1 MTQPLESAR
10 ALLDRSLAGAG
21 RIEKTALAALAIVV
35 LSTWGFVEL
44 ADEVTSG
51 QTGALDR
58 SILLAFRNAA
68 DPSDPIGPRWFEEVM
83 RDITALGGTTV
94 LTLITLTV
102 VGYLALDGKR
112 HAAIMVLVSIGTGLL
127 LSHGLKFGFARPRP
141 DLVPH
146 GATVYTASFPSGH
159 ATMAAVVYL
168 TLGVLLARTRA
179 NRAIRIYILSAAMLL
194 TVLVGISRVYLGVHW
209 PTDVIAGWAA
219 GTAWALLCWLVMLW
233 LQQRGNVEEP
243 EDGEPDTDRDET
255 HVPASN
261 EATPDTRSVDR
272 AGELR

>member
-243 EDGEPDTDRDET
+243 EDGEPDADRDET

-261 EATPDTRSVDR
+261 EAPPDTRSVDR